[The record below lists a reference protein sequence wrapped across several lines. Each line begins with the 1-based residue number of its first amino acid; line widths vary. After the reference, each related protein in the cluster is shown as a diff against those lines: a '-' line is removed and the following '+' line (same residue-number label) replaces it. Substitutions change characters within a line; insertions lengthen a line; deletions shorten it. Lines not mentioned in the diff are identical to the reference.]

1 MPSRTAPSP
10 LSTLAEELSAPR
22 DAVRAA
28 LKPAFDSASSPD
40 DAALVSALAT
50 RLPVDEAAARAALGR
65 ARAAHRRA
73 LAAAA

>member
-1 MPSRTAPSP
+1 MQSRTAPSP
-10 LSTLAEELSAPR
+10 LSTLAEELSAPP

-28 LKPAFDSASSPD
+28 LRPAFASAPRPD
-40 DAALVSALAT
+40 DAALASALAM

-73 LAAAA
+73 LSAAA